1 MDLVTKYNERCPATR
16 INEVVCCI
24 QELWTKTNEYYVP
37 VDIYNDLIKLFEKHQ
52 EEFNEYA
59 ITRDYP
65 PYDMD
70 YFFLD
75 TLILPAR

>member
-1 MDLVTKYNERCPATR
+1 
-16 INEVVCCI
+16 
-24 QELWTKTNEYYVP
+24 VP